1 MHLIAFRPEYQITV
15 NPAKNRV
22 FYKPFAEMNQAAALP
37 HYLADWQLALAQVQ
51 SGFTILTDVTQ
62 MGAANP
68 HLLDTFV
75 AAQSLLVA
83 GGVRLVAE
91 IHLPDSV
98 HQATSEAASRR
109 SALPVRRF
117 LDLWEGDQYLDG
129 V

>member
-15 NPAKNRV
+15 DPAKNRV

-75 AAQSLLVA
+75 AAQSLLVV

>member
-1 MHLIAFRPEYQITV
+1 MHLIAFRPGYQITV

-22 FYKPFAEMNQAAALP
+22 FYKPFAEMNQATALP

-62 MGAANP
+62 MDAANP

-75 AAQSLLVA
+75 APQSLLVA

-98 HQATSEAASRR
+98 HQATNEAASRR

-117 LDLWEGDQYLDG
+117 LDL
-129 V
+129 

>member
-1 MHLIAFRPEYQITV
+1 MRLIAFRAEYQITV
-15 NPAKNRV
+15 NPDKNRV

-37 HYLADWQLALAQVQ
+37 HYLADWQLALAEVRP
-51 SGFTILTDVTQ
+51 GFTILTDVTQ
-62 MGAANP
+62 MQAPNP

-91 IHLPDSV
+91 IYSPDSE
-98 HQATSEAASRR
+98 HRATSEAASRR

-129 V
+129 M